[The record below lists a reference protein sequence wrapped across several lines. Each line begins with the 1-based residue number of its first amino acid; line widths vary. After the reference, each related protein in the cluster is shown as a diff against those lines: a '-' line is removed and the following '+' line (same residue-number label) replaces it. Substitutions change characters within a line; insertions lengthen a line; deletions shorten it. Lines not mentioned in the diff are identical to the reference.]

1 MAKQMEREI
10 LGPAVWADGALVQ
23 SELPHI
29 QTPEAWA
36 WDPSSDHW
44 FKLPKAMRSLG
55 GPLIWTGRELLKV
68 GSYDFTDLQ
77 AEDELLR
84 FGP

>member
-1 MAKQMEREI
+1 
-10 LGPAVWADGALVQ
+10 
-23 SELPHI
+23 
-29 QTPEAWA
+29 
-36 WDPSSDHW
+36 
-44 FKLPKAMRSLG
+44 MRSLG